1 MSSGDDT
8 CYLGQSELRSSFP
21 RGKGKELLARARA
34 RTRGWFVDPSLPQS
48 SPVCR
53 CLTAG
58 IRAVKFPLMIANRT
72 QTPPLSI
79 PLQRE
84 ISVSEEIAQTNTT
97 LGWTDRR
104 IDNYVVE
111 PAAFVGLA
119 GAACRLPGV
128 DPDMW
133 FIQRQDDLSAR
144 VTLQAQV
151 ACMGCPVK
159 AACLRLGLDNDK
171 DSLNAGVGRIGVW
184 GGWSPAMRSHPEAK
198 KAMPTP
204 SLWRHVYS
212 SLSVGNWPG
221 AYHSTQSRPLAVST
235 VRDVV
240 KAVVR
245 TLNPLPG
252 GVAGR

>member
-1 MSSGDDT
+1 
-8 CYLGQSELRSSFP
+8 
-21 RGKGKELLARARA
+21 
-34 RTRGWFVDPSLPQS
+34 
-48 SPVCR
+48 
-53 CLTAG
+53 
-58 IRAVKFPLMIANRT
+58 MIANRT
-72 QTPPLSI
+72 QTPSLSI

-84 ISVSEEIAQTNTT
+84 ISVTEEIAQTNTT
-97 LGWTDRR
+97 HGWTDRR
-104 IDNYVVE
+104 IDNYVVA

-133 FIQRQDDLSAR
+133 FSREHDDLNAR

-151 ACMGCPVK
+151 ACLGCPVK
-159 AACLRLGLDNDK
+159 KACLRLGLDNDT
-171 DSLNAGVGRIGVW
+171 DSLNAGAGRIGVW
-184 GGWSPAMRSHPEAK
+184 GGWSPAMRSHPQGK

-204 SLWRHVYS
+204 SLWRHVNDA
-212 SLSVGNWPG
+212 LSVGNWPG
-221 AYHSTQSRPLAVST
+221 PYHSRELRPLAVST

-252 GVAGR
+252 DVSGR